1 MLAISGLTLVTSLVL
16 ALLPDSAGAQR
27 RVQVY
32 KAKHRTAEELVPI
45 AQAVIAGSGSVAL
58 DRGSNSLVLIGDP
71 SAVADV
77 LALLATEDRALR
89 SVLLRYDTR
98 RVRDLAEQGYQVR
111 WTTATGALRL
121 GNLRI
126 APDQG
131 SSIRV
136 RASDAMHSLVESFS
150 GKLRVL
156 EGEATRIE
164 TGTLL
169 PYTTKSPSGTS
180 TEFVKA
186 TTGFEAKAR
195 ILADGRVQVDLA
207 AFAHQLRLDRNLDSM
222 AASTL
227 VIVKPGAVVV
237 VGSSS
242 EVGSE
247 NRART
252 LDGKYSV
259 QRRDETVLLLRADI
273 E

>member
-1 MLAISGLTLVTSLVL
+1 MLALSGITLVASLVL
-16 ALLPDSAGAQR
+16 ALLPNSAGAQR

-32 KAKHRTAEELVPI
+32 KPKHRTAEELVPI
-45 AQAVIAGSGSVAL
+45 AQTVIAGSGSVAL

-71 SAVADV
+71 GAVADV
-77 LALLATEDRALR
+77 LALLSTEDRALR

-98 RVRDLAEQGYQVR
+98 RVRDLAAQGYQLR
-111 WTTATGALRL
+111 WTAATGGFRL

-126 APDQG
+126 SPDQG

-169 PYTTKSPSGTS
+169 PYETKGSSGTS
-180 TEFVKA
+180 TEFVNA
-186 TTGFEAKAR
+186 TTGFEAKPR

-242 EVGSE
+242 EAGSE
-247 NRART
+247 NRAYT
-252 LDGKYSV
+252 LDGTHSV
-259 QRRDETVLLLRADI
+259 QRRDEMVLLLRVDI